1 MNRRICVPSL
11 RAPKG
16 RGNLR
21 PACRRGRDCFV
32 RSITLAVLA
41 MTFIFFGSGMV
52 KAAPAN
58 DVADERVMKNL
69 DDSEQNRRID
79 ELERSLDYLEQKIDR
94 LDERIEDMDHSL
106 KELKRKV

>member
-1 MNRRICVPSL
+1 MKKHL
-11 RAPKG
+11 RMA
-16 RGNLR
+16 L
-21 PACRRGRDCFV
+21 
-32 RSITLAVLA
+32 
-41 MTFIFFGSGMV
+41 IFGVCLLSFGSGMV